1 MTLSQDVSTPT
12 VMDILRESTHDLHND
27 AEGQDFQKSLG
38 GGTVQLPAYRNYL
51 AQLFLMHSHLNKLLQ
66 GSTSNPS
73 VGLVLKPYHLDCGC
87 LERDLAHFQ
96 EDLANIKPL
105 ASTSK
110 IMADLTALSLASPYA
125 LLGALYV
132 LEGST
137 NGAKF
142 MAKNLR
148 KGLDLPEESGASY
161 FDRYGA
167 LQRQYWLK
175 FKEDMVACNFSE
187 DECQTLVQSARRM
200 FQAFFEIGRE
210 LQES

>member
-12 VMDILRESTHDLHND
+12 VMDILRQSTQDLHND

-38 GGTVQLPAYRNYL
+38 SGTVNVPSYRNYL
-51 AQLFLMHSHLNKLLQ
+51 AQLYMMHSHLNKLLE
-66 GSTSNPS
+66 GAAGDPRVSR
-73 VGLVLKPYHLDCGC
+73 VLKPYHLDCRC

-96 EDLANIKPL
+96 HDPAGIEPL

-110 IMADLTALSLASPYA
+110 IMDDLTALSLASPYG

-148 KGLDLPEESGASY
+148 KGLNLPEESGASY
-161 FDRYGA
+161 FDRYGDM
-167 LQRQYWLK
+167 QRQNWLK
-175 FKEDMVACNFSE
+175 FKEDMIACNFSKE
-187 DECQTLVQSARRM
+187 ECRELVKSARRM

-210 LQES
+210 L